1 MKKAIKGKEKKVVS
15 ILLANF
21 DVEVISDLV
30 FFLPEEFGR
39 DTRIIIIENTNREQI
54 KDYKSFDYFIIEPG
68 RCGIVDE
75 KLLNGIIANKKQKA
89 QIIVYTVSDNAG
101 QTTDSVFKN
110 LGIEKIIRL
119 PSNWKKIKEVLLR

>member
-1 MKKAIKGKEKKVVS
+1 MKKTKKDAIS

-21 DVEVISDLV
+21 AIEIVSDLV

-39 DTRIIIIENTNREQI
+39 DTRIIIIENTNQEQI

-75 KLLNGIIANKKQKA
+75 KLLNDIAENKKPKA
-89 QIIVYTVSDNAG
+89 QIIVSTVSDNAG
-101 QTTDSVFKN
+101 QTADSVFKN
-110 LGIEKIIRL
+110 LGIEKIIRM
-119 PSNWKKIKEVLLR
+119 PSRWETIRNILLR